1 MTQML
6 RNADVKQGKNYK
18 LSTLELP
25 FLILMYSLAIYTP
38 PLSFVKIFKMVE
50 ELETEK
56 KI

>member
-1 MTQML
+1 ML
-6 RNADVKQGKNYK
+6 RNADVKEGKNYK
-18 LSTLELP
+18 LSILELP
-25 FLILMYSLAIYTP
+25 FLVLMYSLGTP